1 MISFYTGTV
10 YHRDKER
17 TDLCYGPESTSAQ
30 VLGGAVAPAPE
41 MEELAVAIR
50 NASRAALVA
59 AFEPSNAFS
68 ESEESME

>member
-1 MISFYTGTV
+1 
-10 YHRDKER
+10 
-17 TDLCYGPESTSAQ
+17 
-30 VLGGAVAPAPE
+30 